1 MLGFPLWA
9 NDGKKLTIIN
19 INMLEKESF
28 QACEELCSLERLDDK
43 SDLYLLISDV
53 VRFDLVEFLR
63 RMPL

>member
-9 NDGKKLTIIN
+9 DDGKKLTIID
-19 INMLEKESF
+19 INMMEKESF
-28 QACEELCSLERLDDK
+28 RACEELCSLERWDDK
-43 SDLYLLISDV
+43 SDIHLLISDV